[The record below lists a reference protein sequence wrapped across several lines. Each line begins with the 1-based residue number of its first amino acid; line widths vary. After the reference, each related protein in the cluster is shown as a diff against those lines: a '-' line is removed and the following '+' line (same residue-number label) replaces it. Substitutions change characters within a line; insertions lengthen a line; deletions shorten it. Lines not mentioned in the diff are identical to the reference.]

1 MKDSV
6 CVCVRACVCV
16 HAHEC
21 LSASCLVKQG
31 GPHLGLRCW
40 EYLELSHDLNQS
52 HLGLHES
59 QTHSDTLPWSTSK
72 GNVCTGVVSGS
83 LGLVKPASV
92 THRGAAV
99 TNSSLRD
106 TITSAAVLPVRI
118 ESIWFGPE
126 ILPVVHPVYRANHKR
141 PSLDGNTIHSA
152 VLVASAYNPA

>member
-1 MKDSV
+1 MPV
-6 CVCVRACVCV
+6 CVCVR
-16 HAHEC
+16 ERER
-21 LSASCLVKQG
+21 VKQG
-31 GPHLGLRCW
+31 CPHLGLRCW
-40 EYLELSHDLNQS
+40 EYPELSHDLNQS

-72 GNVCTGVVSGS
+72 GNVCTGVLGGP

-106 TITSAAVLPVRI
+106 SVTPAAVLPVRI

-141 PSLDGNTIHSA
+141 PSLDGNTLHGA

>member
-1 MKDSV
+1 MHAS
-6 CVCVRACVCV
+6 VRACV
-16 HAHEC
+16 HAHKC

-40 EYLELSHDLNQS
+40 EYPKLSHDLNQS

-72 GNVCTGVVSGS
+72 GNVCTGVVSGP

-118 ESIWFGPE
+118 ESVWFGPE

-141 PSLDGNTIHSA
+141 PSLDGNTFHGA
-152 VLVASAYNPA
+152 VLVASA